1 MNLGY
6 YTNKTFEDENNVEPL
21 STEIMIILITCLT
34 TVIILIICL
43 LSVFCYDCIHSM
55 DEESR
60 ENSSPSKVV
69 SDLTDIENSSP
80 EDNWWKR
87 TRSRRRLRKFSV
99 IWF

>member
-6 YTNKTFEDENNVEPL
+6 LNNKRLEEGNDIEQLP
-21 STEIMIILITCLT
+21 TEIMIILITCLT
-34 TVIILIICL
+34 TVVILIICL

-60 ENSSPSKVV
+60 DNSSQSKVL
-69 SDLTDIENSSP
+69 SDVTNIEDCSP
-80 EDNWWKR
+80 EDKWWKR
-87 TRSRRRLRKFSV
+87 IGSSRRHRKFSV